1 MEPGA
6 PCPHKR
12 VSDDGGRRERE
23 GALDIKLMKLLGFLV
38 GESRKTRF
46 AITHRI
52 SPVSWPFGRYHEN
65 PPWPEMAQQSVA
77 ALGERDARRSCMSCS
92 STLVRYVSGTTDVF
106 GRDRGFASLP
116 GNRLGLIAKPLG
128 GRNLNQHRL

>member
-12 VSDDGGRRERE
+12 VSDDGGRRKCE

-65 PPWPEMAQQSVA
+65 PPWPEMAQQNAA
-77 ALGERDARRSCMSCS
+77 ALGERNAERGGVSCS
-92 STLVRYVSGTTDVF
+92 STLVRRVSGTSDML
-106 GRDRGFASLP
+106 GRDREFASLS

-128 GRNLNQHRL
+128 GRNLNQHGL